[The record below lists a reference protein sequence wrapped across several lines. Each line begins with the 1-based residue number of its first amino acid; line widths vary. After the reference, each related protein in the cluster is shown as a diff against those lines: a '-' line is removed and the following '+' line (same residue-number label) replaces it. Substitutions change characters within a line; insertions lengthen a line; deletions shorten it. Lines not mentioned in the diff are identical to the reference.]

1 MARTERGQYR
11 FGVKDTEGNRS
22 FIVAEL
28 LAVKLKKS
36 EGMCLRLIC
45 ILAPPARRRS
55 SRRDV
60 QSAHRVDFAD
70 DPMM

>member
-11 FGVKDTEGNRS
+11 FGVKDTEGDRC

-55 SRRDV
+55 FSSRR
-60 QSAHRVDFAD
+60 SIGTSRRFR
-70 DPMM
+70 